1 MLFHIFNSS
10 LPFDLTGKSVRIYG
24 IKPDDKKI
32 FNDLVINDAKKGYCT
47 LELTNQMLA
56 IAGLVKLELVIY
68 NGNKKLSSI
77 PFVLDVISSL
87 NSDDAVVSTNEFT
100 VLMNALKTVGDI
112 DNKAEKKEVE
122 KLSEQLDNIEK
133 EIIKPK
139 LKLGK
144 VYIPKDLKELPFNI
158 YKNGEF
164 AYNTDFNL
172 ANVFDFKNCT
182 EIFIGNN
189 TNGTNNGLYANS
201 PISLKTFITN
211 FKSGTYGV
219 QKNFILTIVVPIF
232 KNGDYAVFDS
242 LDCNILLRSGSI
254 NNFTWCH
261 SGYTNNVGYSSF
273 IYEDGVYKTTVTN
286 ASINIADVVNYINT
300 DGFGMPRPYKK
311 VDKSNL
317 LNEKGSFSQEIAN
330 GINTIYINP
339 YVEDKIE
346 NFNLV
351 ANIKLMDITIAPNR
365 SFIMQ
370 NIGLN
375 TYSYSLKGSDISSY
389 FYGVNCKYN
398 RGLKNAFTIEGK
410 FTSININSI
419 SSYPNL
425 DCFAYIT
432 TDRNSLGVEI
442 NCKGYGGGM
451 YKYSNGE
458 QNNWSNNGST
468 AHDGMK
474 MLRIGCLYW
483 DCEGGIVVDADDC
496 YTINIGIKATNVLNS
511 CTGQKCGF
519 RVYNTTG
526 VTPINKKYFI
536 ECYSNGKYIEYD
548 FMCTNDTYILDLQG
562 GNKIDGN
569 PIKLLGWGE

>member
-1 MLFHIFNSS
+1 MNNNEMIRKIN
-10 LPFDLTGKSVRIYG
+10 KSEKDI
-24 IKPDDKKI
+24 
-32 FNDLVINDAKKGYCT
+32 
-47 LELTNQMLA
+47 
-56 IAGLVKLELVIY
+56 VKV
-68 NGNKKLSSI
+68 N
-77 PFVLDVISSL
+77 
-87 NSDDAVVSTNEFT
+87 
-100 VLMNALKTVGDI
+100 
-112 DNKAEKKEVE
+112 
-122 KLSEQLDNIEK
+122 EQLDNIEK